1 MNSTN
6 VKKDGKIAFVN
17 AIYSV
22 SEKDLANKGGQY
34 TVQMKGVKVTKDTDE
49 NHGSN
54 LNVYVGAYSLTA
66 GGLKTYITTK
76 KMKLSLLWL
85 KQRVILGQKL
95 LIC

>member
-1 MNSTN
+1 M
-6 VKKDGKIAFVN
+6 N

-34 TVQMKGVKVTKDTDE
+34 TVQMNGVKVTKGAEE
-49 NHGSN
+49 NHGED